1 MHDLTTEHAAGVL
14 RHSWRTVLGDYAIA
28 GGWSVNGKTLVVADS
43 AGDVYM
49 FDGLT
54 GKMVW
59 TRQSVHVGGILTLG
73 IHPNGNTF
81 ATTGQDGRTVV
92 SDFSKGQTLQDINI
106 GNGWVENIAWSQ
118 DGYWLAVSCGRHAS
132 VYDNCGKK
140 VWLSKEHPSTVSAI
154 DWWSSQELATA
165 CYGRVAFFDM
175 PTGNLNQQLNWK
187 GSLISMVLRPDS
199 DIVACASQDNSVH
212 FWRRSTGQDSTISGY
227 SGKPSTIVFNKTGS
241 LLATTGSKNVTL
253 WSFQGDGPEGT
264 EPNILS
270 FHEKFLTTL
279 AFSHD
284 EMYIASGSRDGVV
297 VVWLIQ
303 PDGNSRP
310 IGISLLEGSVVA
322 LYWRNDDHALAALDS
337 RGGVTIWHIE

>member
-14 RHSWRTVLGDYAIA
+14 QYSWRAVLGDYAIA
-28 GGWSVNGKTLVVADS
+28 GGWSINGKNLVVADS
-43 AGDVYM
+43 AGDVYL

-54 GKMVW
+54 GKVIW
-59 TRQSVHVGGILTLG
+59 TRQNVHAGGLLTLG
-73 IHPNGNTF
+73 IHPNGNKF
-81 ATTGQDGRTVV
+81 VTTGQDGRAVV
-92 SDFSKGQTLQDINI
+92 SCCSRGQVLQDIDV
-106 GNGWVENIAWSQ
+106 GCGWVENLAWSH
-118 DGYWLAVSCGRHAS
+118 DGHWLAASCGRQVS
-132 VYDNCGKK
+132 VYDDSGKK
-140 VWLSKEHPSTVSAI
+140 IWLSEEHPSTVSAI
-154 DWWSSQELATA
+154 DWWSSQELATT

-175 PTGNLNQQLNWK
+175 PTGKLNQQLNWK
-187 GSLISMVLRPDS
+187 GSLISMVLRPNS

-241 LLATTGSKNVTL
+241 LLATTGSENVTL

-264 EPNILS
+264 EPDILA
-270 FHEKFLTTL
+270 FHEKYLTTL

-284 EMYIASGSRDGVV
+284 GMYLASGSRDGVV

-303 PDGNSRP
+303 PNGNSRP

-322 LYWRNDDHALAALDS
+322 LYWRQDDRVITALDS
-337 RGGVTIWHIE
+337 RGGVTSWNLE